1 MMSEPAFVGILRAV
15 GLVQPDRLQLSSGHL
30 EQFRVA
36 VLVYTKRSEFK
47 RPVELICGSCFCK
60 LATHNQ

>member
-1 MMSEPAFVGILRAV
+1 MMSEPAFVGLLRAV
-15 GLVQPDRLQLSSGHL
+15 GSVQPYRLQLLSGHL

-47 RPVELICGSCFCK
+47 RPAELICGSCFYK
-60 LATHNQ
+60 LATYNQ